1 MSARTVD
8 VRELPDYD
16 LNHGMPIWLG
26 TMAFMI
32 IEGMGFAMTIAAYL
46 FLSSQNPD
54 WPLGPVLPDPTLGG
68 ALALF
73 MLASEI
79 PNLWLKRRIRAFDLQ
94 RVRWGMILMSLIGL
108 GALALRAFEF
118 GFLNIR
124 WDTNS
129 FGSILWA
136 LIFLHTTHIVADVVE
151 TWVMTAMVWL
161 GPVDARRFVDLTEN
175 AEYWE
180 FVVFTWLPV
189 YFFMYWAPRWL
200 S

>member
-1 MSARTVD
+1 
-8 VRELPDYD
+8 
-16 LNHGMPIWLG
+16 
-26 TMAFMI
+26 
-32 IEGMGFAMTIAAYL
+32 
-46 FLSSQNPD
+46 
-54 WPLGPVLPDPTLGG
+54 VLPDPMLGG
-68 ALALF
+68 LLALF
-73 MLASEI
+73 LLASEI
-79 PNLWLKRRIRAFDLQ
+79 PNLWLKRRIRAFDLR
-94 RVRWGMILMSLIGL
+94 RVRWGMIMMSLIGL
-108 GALALRAFEF
+108 AALAFRSFEF
-118 GFLNIR
+118 GFLNIS

-151 TWVMTAMVWL
+151 TCVMTAMVWL